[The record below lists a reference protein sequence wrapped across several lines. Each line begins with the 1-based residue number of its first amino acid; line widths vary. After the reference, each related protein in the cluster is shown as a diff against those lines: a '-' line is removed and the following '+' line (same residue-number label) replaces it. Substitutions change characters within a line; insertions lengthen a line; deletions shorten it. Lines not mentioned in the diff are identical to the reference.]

1 MKQYISL
8 FTIALLTLSLFTACN
23 SQTSAQEQE
32 IPVTTSAEE
41 QAPPEVPP
49 EDIAR
54 TPVTLGKIT
63 TIDGNSITL
72 AISKMEKNR
81 EDKPKEDTERPKPNG
96 EPPTEREDEAQPDIN
111 NPPPTTEEMTPPP
124 EDSAPSD
131 IFESSET
138 FTLSI
143 DDSISIYIEKN
154 KEKSE
159 GTLEAL
165 AVDKIVQ
172 LAYDESGTTPISI
185 TVMEEMDMPVTP
197 SSIQG

>member
-41 QAPPEVPP
+41 QTQQAPPEVPP
-49 EDIAR
+49 EDKAR

-63 TIDGNSITL
+63 AIDGNSITL

-81 EDKPKEDTERPKPNG
+81 EDNPKEDTERPKPNG
-96 EPPTEREDEAQPDIN
+96 EPPAEREPDIN
-111 NPPPTTEEMTPPP
+111 NPQPTTEEMTPPA
-124 EDSAPSD
+124 EGSAPGD

-143 DDSISIYIEKN
+143 DDSIRIYIEKN

-159 GTLEAL
+159 GTLEDL

-185 TVMEEMDMPVTP
+185 TVMEEMDMPESP